1 MFRTDTRTISKKGGF
16 TIPVQIRRAL
26 GIYDKTQ
33 VDIVESE
40 DPDVLMLVK
49 SRPHCICCGKV
60 GNSLIKV
67 NRDSVNPINSR
78 YVCAECIDSLN
89 AALANGETIGHELT
103 TSDVIDNYNINLHKI
118 YVNNAEIKTSDVPPI
133 TISKDD
139 FKDGK
144 YIKQLNA
151 PKVYGITK
159 EALSTLKCEFRLA
172 KENSEA
178 VSIDSKT
185 GKTVKNNTKG
195 NISVSPEGT
204 LTIKSTEKE
213 TYVVECIITADHY
226 KTLAKSIYIYVE

>member
-1 MFRTDTRTISKKGGF
+1 MALVSGIITINSKNEFSTFKRMQVSDITDLLKLPKQLQYEIGIDQSTSCT
-16 TIPVQIRRAL
+16 
-26 GIYDKTQ
+26 GIYIQDTKNLVNILLELEYANKDKKDYFA
-33 VDIVESE
+33 DIF
-40 DPDVLMLVK
+40 
-49 SRPHCICCGKV
+49 
-60 GNSLIKV
+60 
-67 NRDSVNPINSR
+67 
-78 YVCAECIDSLN
+78 Y
-89 AALANGETIGHELT
+89 
-103 TSDVIDNYNINLHKI
+103 
-118 YVNNAEIKTSDVPPI
+118 AEIKTSDVPPI

-195 NISVSPEGT
+195 NISVSPDGT

-213 TYVVECIITADHY
+213 TYVVECIITTDHY
-226 KTLAKSIYIYVE
+226 KTLAKSIISM

>member
-1 MFRTDTRTISKKGGF
+1 MENKKGKCILLILFVVLFITLKLLHANDNNLDNSHAIDDAPYNWIVFDYTGKPNLPEMIKVRRPNKLCAG
-16 TIPVQIRRAL
+16 TIFA
-26 GIYDKTQ
+26 KT
-33 VDIVESE
+33 DYEFANNKSKEKSKTGGIVE
-40 DPDVLMLVK
+40 LK
-49 SRPHCICCGKV
+49 GK
-60 GNSLIKV
+60 GKYSGTMKV
-67 NRDSVNPINSR
+67 
-78 YVCAECIDSLN
+78 
-89 AALANGETIGHELT
+89 
-103 TSDVIDNYNINLHKI
+103 KI

-195 NISVSPEGT
+195 NISVSPDGT

-213 TYVVECIITADHY
+213 TYVVECIITTDHY